1 MKKVFISGELCS
13 GKDTMVSKH
22 YSSDKFKQIDLGTL
36 VREKFQTQERI
47 FDNNLE
53 PYFIER
59 IEQIRKENLD
69 KTIVITGL
77 RQPTLCKKI
86 SALFEK
92 LSETPGSRIIVNLP
106 PRHTKSDILNHRFN
120 NRADIKDTK
129 ISFEDA
135 IKGDQSLGMKELQ
148 LYLLTQVQCDFIKNY
163 SYEESK

>member
-1 MKKVFISGELCS
+1 MKKVIFISGELCS

-86 SALFEK
+86 SALFDEIWHTY
-92 LSETPGSRIIVNLP
+92 LVV
-106 PRHTKSDILNHRFN
+106 PRDILNHRFN